1 MDIVKRAGNM
11 ASASAKKVCSRV
23 LLTTQAPHP
32 SHPCLLLLLLLLVVL
47 LLLLFKLHFLANQLH
62 SSNIRPW
69 LVGR

>member
-1 MDIVKRAGNM
+1 MDIVRMAGNM

-32 SHPCLLLLLLLLVVL
+32 SHPCLLLLLLLLL
-47 LLLLFKLHFLANQLH
+47 FLLFELHFLANQLH

>member
-1 MDIVKRAGNM
+1 M

-32 SHPCLLLLLLLLVVL
+32 SHPCLLLLLLLL
-47 LLLLFKLHFLANQLH
+47 LFELHFLANQLH

>member
-1 MDIVKRAGNM
+1 MDIVKRAAGNM

-23 LLTTQAPHP
+23 LLTTQASHP
-32 SHPCLLLLLLLLVVL
+32 SHPCLLLLLLLL
-47 LLLLFKLHFLANQLH
+47 LLFELHFLANQLH

>member
-1 MDIVKRAGNM
+1 M

-32 SHPCLLLLLLLLVVL
+32 SHPCLLLLLLLL
-47 LLLLFKLHFLANQLH
+47 FELHFLANQLH

>member
-23 LLTTQAPHP
+23 LLTTKASHP
-32 SHPCLLLLLLLLVVL
+32 SHPCLLLLLLVL
-47 LLLLFKLHFLANQLH
+47 LLLFELHFLANQLH